1 MPQGVTARA
10 AADLL
15 DLILDQTFPPGASLP
30 SETELA
36 ERLGVSRLTV
46 REAIKSLAGTRV
58 IVVRQGRSS
67 MVNEVEE
74 WSPLEPR
81 LFAARVARGSD
92 SLPAQILEVRRIV
105 EVEALPLAVERC
117 TDTQREVLADALRW
131 MREAHAADD
140 PTTFAEN
147 ALRFR
152 SGLIAAAGNVYLE
165 ALLAPLTDIVM
176 PAAHEAHAD
185 PGLRQRVL
193 DVHGELLAAVEAGD
207 VPRAR
212 AVLTGHF
219 EKQRADP
226 MWLRTRQISRPTS
239 STSATTPS
247 TSASS
252 NGTATSSSADAT

>member
-15 DLILDQTFPPGASLP
+15 DLVLDQTFPPGSALP

-67 MVNEVEE
+67 VVNQVDE

-117 TDTQREVLADALRW
+117 TVAQREVLADALRW
-131 MREAHAADD
+131 MREAHADD
-140 PTTFAEN
+140 DRDTFVEH
-147 ALRFR
+147 ALGFR
-152 SGLIAAAGNVYLE
+152 AGLIAASGNVYLE
-165 ALLAPLTDIVM
+165 ALLSPLTDVVA
-176 PAAHEAHAD
+176 PAAFEAHHD
-185 PGLRQRVL
+185 PELRRRVL
-193 DVHGELLAAVEAGD
+193 DVHQEVLAAIDARDE
-207 VPRAR
+207 PRAR
-212 AVLTGHF
+212 AALAGHF
-219 EKQRADP
+219 EKQKADP
-226 MWLRTRQISRPTS
+226 MWLTFRQTMIPTS

-252 NGTATSSSADAT
+252 TGTATSSSADAT

>member
-10 AADLL
+10 ASDLL
-15 DLILDQTFPPGASLP
+15 DLVLDRTYPPGASLP

-36 ERLGVSRLTV
+36 DRLGVSRLTV

-58 IVVRQGRSS
+58 IRVRQGRSS
-67 MVNEVEE
+67 VVNPVDE

-105 EVEALPLAVERC
+105 EVEALPLAVQRC
-117 TDTQREVLADALRW
+117 TEAQRELLAEALRW

-140 PTTFAEN
+140 QGTFVEN

-152 SGLIAAAGNVYLE
+152 AGMIAAAGNVYLE
-165 ALLAPLTDIVM
+165 ALLAPLTDIVT

-185 PGLRQRVL
+185 PDLREDVLALHQEVL
-193 DVHGELLAAVEAGD
+193 DAITARDED
-207 VPRAR
+207 RAR
-212 AVLTGHF
+212 AALAGHF
-219 EKQRADP
+219 EVQKDDP
-226 MWLRTRQISRPTS
+226 MWMKVRQRIRPTS

-252 NGTATSSSADAT
+252 NGVATSSSADAT